1 MSHTP
6 EGMWAVS
13 EETYDTDVSW
23 INEPKA
29 KFHKTKI
36 EKTSLR
42 KGSEKNYHPMKKERN
57 KENAKVIAG
66 KKRFFEQKVLK
77 KKCRN
82 IIQSF
87 IVELNR

>member
-1 MSHTP
+1 ML
-6 EGMWAVS
+6 AVS

-29 KFHKTKI
+29 KFHKTNI

-42 KGSEKNYHPMKKERN
+42 KRSEKSYHPMKKIRN

-66 KKRFFEQKVLK
+66 KKGFSNGKYWK
-77 KKCRN
+77 RN
-82 IIQSF
+82 VVTSY
-87 IVELNR
+87 RASS